1 MLILHETIPALAFW
15 VDIHYNRNGSFICM
29 GVNGFDVNG
38 KARRQAEHMP
48 SPKTGKL
55 QIQMPITHLL
65 PLL

>member
-1 MLILHETIPALAFW
+1 MLILHETIPALVFW
-15 VDIHYNRNGSFICM
+15 IDIRYNRNSPFIRM

-38 KARRQAEHMP
+38 KARWQAEHMP